1 MASGLA
7 AYDFVLPSG
16 LIAQTPLAQR
26 DAARL
31 LVVRRGQPGW
41 AHHRFSDLPD
51 LLPAGAILVCNNT
64 RVIPA
69 RLKGERAGG
78 GAVEA
83 LLVDEAAQ
91 GRWRAMVKPARRLKP
106 GQGLR
111 FADGA
116 VTARCVERTPEG
128 YWLLAFDEPETFR
141 QRLESAGE
149 TPLPPYIQRQ
159 GATAEQKRM
168 DRETYQTVYASRPG
182 AVAAPTAGLHFTAGL
197 LRTLAD
203 RGFERVE
210 LTLHVGPGTFTPI
223 QVDDPAQHRM
233 HAEAYEV
240 PAAAARR
247 MRDARAEGRPIVA
260 VGTTSVRSLEAWA
273 RQGFPP
279 EFAGAT
285 DLFIFPPFEFL
296 ATDGMITN
304 FHLPR
309 STLLMLV
316 AAFHG
321 RERVL
326 AAYEEAVQSG
336 YRFFSYGDA
345 MLVLP

>member
-1 MASGLA
+1 MASGLD
-7 AYDFVLPSG
+7 AYDYVLPPG
-16 LIAQTPLAQR
+16 LIAQAPLAER
-26 DAARL
+26 DTSRL
-31 LVVRRGQPGW
+31 MVLRRGQPGW
-41 AHHRFSDLPD
+41 THRRFHELPD
-51 LLPAGAILVCNNT
+51 LLPAGCLLVCNNT

-69 RLKGERAGG
+69 RLKGRRDGG

-83 LLVDEAAQ
+83 LLVDEEAP

-128 YWLLAFDEPETFR
+128 YWRLDFDEPETFR
-141 QRLESAGE
+141 RRLEAAGE
-149 TPLPPYIQRQ
+149 TPLPPYILRQ
-159 GATAEQKRM
+159 DATPEQKRQ
-168 DRETYQTVYASRPG
+168 DRDAYQTVYASRPG
-182 AVAAPTAGLHFTAGL
+182 AVAAPTAGLHFTPGL
-197 LRTLAD
+197 LRTLEA
-203 RGFERVE
+203 RGIERVE
-210 LTLHVGPGTFTPI
+210 VTLHVGPGTFVPM
-223 QVDDPAQHRM
+223 QVDDPAQHTM
-233 HAEAYEV
+233 HAEAFEV
-240 PAAAARR
+240 PAATARR
-247 MRDARAEGRPIVA
+247 ILAARAEGRPVIA

-279 EFAGAT
+279 EYAGST
-285 DLFIFPPFEFL
+285 SLFIYPPFEFL
-296 ATDGMITN
+296 ATHGMITN

-326 AAYEEAVQSG
+326 AAYAEAVERG
-336 YRFFSYGDA
+336 YRFFSFGDA
-345 MLVLP
+345 MIILP